1 MSLEDAK
8 RKHDFG
14 FDGGL
19 RRARKLIEE
28 FGYTAK
34 LEGAIA
40 AALADAFELG
50 HSTTKHEG
58 HSNG

>member
-1 MSLEDAK
+1 MSLNEAK
-8 RKHDFG
+8 EKHDFG

-28 FGYTAK
+28 FGCSPY

-50 HSTTKHEG
+50 YAASEGPNDEHS
-58 HSNG
+58 